1 MSVENGIRHLLNK
14 KAESMVESIVEATE
28 VSEAY
33 PGMGNNKEASPMAQ
47 GSSST
52 TKPEVLELGSGAG
65 AKVTASQPLAA
76 GVGPKEDMPM
86 KQGSSEDA
94 TIDSKDDQ
102 DTQGKTQSAKMKKDT
117 TLPKGKGVGKATNF
131 TDYMDLVSAVSRVGN
146 IMAKE
151 EVEVE
156 VEAEEEVEE
165 EVEEEEDFIT
175 EEEYNALSDEEKA
188 EYEAL
193 DLTEE
198 EYDALSDEEQAE
210 YDAIVLEELEL
221 EEAAKWRSNPKA
233 YDVHH
238 DDFGARADDMGHPHS
253 DNTYK
258 KSKADTPNKYG
269 SLQTR
274 PKPQIAT
281 KGPGA
286 GKITKTSA
294 ERLKSRIKARNEAME
309 QVEKDGKSK
318 MSAKKDMLMKKIKES
333 LATDVQTLFST
344 ELDLSE
350 DFKANAASLFEAVVT
365 ARVAFEM
372 QEIEEALTEEAAD
385 ALVELHEE
393 LINNV
398 DGYLTHVAEQWLADN
413 EVAIETGLRAEITE
427 DFISGLKTLFEESY
441 IEIPEEKYNVLGEM
455 QAQNEA
461 LIEKVNEV
469 MEEANELKKELEES
483 KREAVFVKVTA
494 DLAQTEAEK
503 LHGLVEDV
511 EFENETIFEKKLNVI
526 KTNYFPKSSPTS
538 VVVES
543 DAVITEEVSGTML
556 KYAEMIGRTSFGK

>member
-1 MSVENGIRHLLNK
+1 V
-14 KAESMVESIVEATE
+14 
-28 VSEAY
+28 
-33 PGMGNNKEASPMAQ
+33 
-47 GSSST
+47 
-52 TKPEVLELGSGAG
+52 
-65 AKVTASQPLAA
+65 
-76 GVGPKEDMPM
+76 
-86 KQGSSEDA
+86 
-94 TIDSKDDQ
+94 
-102 DTQGKTQSAKMKKDT
+102 
-117 TLPKGKGVGKATNF
+117 PKGKGVGKATNF

-156 VEAEEEVEE
+156 AEEEVEE
-165 EVEEEEDFIT
+165 EEVEEEEFEVEIT
-175 EEEYNALSDEEKA
+175 EEEFNALSDEEKA
-188 EYEAL
+188 NYELVEAK
-193 DLTEE
+193 DKMEDDDEE
-198 EYDALSDEEQAE
+198 EE
-210 YDAIVLEELEL
+210 
-221 EEAAKWRSNPKA
+221 
-233 YDVHH
+233 
-238 DDFGARADDMGHPHS
+238 
-253 DNTYK
+253 
-258 KSKADTPNKYG
+258 
-269 SLQTR
+269 
-274 PKPQIAT
+274 
-281 KGPGA
+281 
-286 GKITKTSA
+286 
-294 ERLKSRIKARNEAME
+294 
-309 QVEKDGKSK
+309 DGKKK

>member
-76 GVGPKEDMPM
+76 GVGPKEDKPM

-117 TLPKGKGVGKATNF
+117 TVPKGKGVGKATNF

-151 EVEVE
+151 EVELEADEEVE
-156 VEAEEEVEE
+156 LEAEEEVEE
-165 EVEEEEDFIT
+165 EEFEVEIT
-175 EEEYNALSDEEKA
+175 EEEFNALSDEEKA
-188 EYEAL
+188 NYELVEAKHKME
-193 DLTEE
+193 DEE
-198 EYDALSDEEQAE
+198 EEE
-210 YDAIVLEELEL
+210 EE
-221 EEAAKWRSNPKA
+221 
-233 YDVHH
+233 
-238 DDFGARADDMGHPHS
+238 
-253 DNTYK
+253 
-258 KSKADTPNKYG
+258 
-269 SLQTR
+269 
-274 PKPQIAT
+274 
-281 KGPGA
+281 
-286 GKITKTSA
+286 
-294 ERLKSRIKARNEAME
+294 
-309 QVEKDGKSK
+309 EKDGKSK

-372 QEIEEALTEEAAD
+372 QEIEEALTEEAAN

-393 LINNV
+393 LINEV

>member
-76 GVGPKEDMPM
+76 GVGPKEDKPM

-117 TLPKGKGVGKATNF
+117 TVPKGKGVGKATNF

-151 EVEVE
+151 EVELEADEEVE
-156 VEAEEEVEE
+156 LEAEEEVEE
-165 EVEEEEDFIT
+165 EEFEVEIT
-175 EEEYNALSDEEKA
+175 EEEFNALSDEEKA
-188 EYEAL
+188 NYELVEAKHKME
-193 DLTEE
+193 DEE
-198 EYDALSDEEQAE
+198 EEEKE
-210 YDAIVLEELEL
+210 
-221 EEAAKWRSNPKA
+221 
-233 YDVHH
+233 
-238 DDFGARADDMGHPHS
+238 
-253 DNTYK
+253 
-258 KSKADTPNKYG
+258 
-269 SLQTR
+269 
-274 PKPQIAT
+274 
-281 KGPGA
+281 
-286 GKITKTSA
+286 
-294 ERLKSRIKARNEAME
+294 
-309 QVEKDGKSK
+309 EKDGKSK

-372 QEIEEALTEEAAD
+372 QEIEEALTEEAAN

-393 LINNV
+393 LINDV

>member
-156 VEAEEEVEE
+156 AEEEVEE
-165 EVEEEEDFIT
+165 EEVEEEEFEVEIT
-175 EEEYNALSDEEKA
+175 EEEFNALSDEEKA
-188 EYEAL
+188 NYELVEAK
-193 DLTEE
+193 DKMEDDEE
-198 EYDALSDEEQAE
+198 EEEE
-210 YDAIVLEELEL
+210 
-221 EEAAKWRSNPKA
+221 
-233 YDVHH
+233 
-238 DDFGARADDMGHPHS
+238 
-253 DNTYK
+253 
-258 KSKADTPNKYG
+258 
-269 SLQTR
+269 
-274 PKPQIAT
+274 
-281 KGPGA
+281 
-286 GKITKTSA
+286 
-294 ERLKSRIKARNEAME
+294 
-309 QVEKDGKSK
+309 DGKKK

-427 DFISGLKTLFEESY
+427 DFISGLKTLFEENY

-543 DAVITEEVSGTML
+543 DAVITEEVSETML